1 MTSEPAGY
9 YARETH
15 FVATGQLEY
24 PDAGININNNN
35 NSCNLVVIHFNNDD
49 LIIYYEGTAFYRLRD
64 LHPQWRRSS
73 VVVYETLPI
82 IINV

>member
-15 FVATGQLEY
+15 FVATRQLEN
-24 PDAGININNNN
+24 PDAGININNN
-35 NSCNLVVIHFNNDD
+35 SCSLVVIHFNNDD

-64 LHPQWRRSS
+64 LLPQ
-73 VVVYETLPI
+73 
-82 IINV
+82 